1 MASNKKK
8 GSKCS
13 VFVHTNNANLSNFF
27 LFFFCAE
34 IIAISSDSC
43 ESDYDARP
51 WGWED
56 YFPKNYK
63 PSDYFVPANKVEASS
78 NMTRKQEQKMA
89 FDARVKVL
97 GLPNKKTCQKE
108 GIKSFEK
115 KEPKDPKGKGKNK
128 ML

>member
-1 MASNKKK
+1 M
-8 GSKCS
+8 
-13 VFVHTNNANLSNFF
+13 
-27 LFFFCAE
+27 
-34 IIAISSDSC
+34 
-43 ESDYDARP
+43 
-51 WGWED
+51 
-56 YFPKNYK
+56 
-63 PSDYFVPANKVEASS
+63 PANKVEASS

-97 GLPNKKTCQKE
+97 GLPNEITCQKE

>member
-1 MASNKKK
+1 MQIYEIS
-8 GSKCS
+8 SY
-13 VFVHTNNANLSNFF
+13 
-27 LFFFCAE
+27 FFFCAE
-34 IIAISSDSC
+34 IIAISSDSS

-78 NMTRKQEQKMA
+78 NMTGKQEQKMA

-97 GLPNKKTCQKE
+97 GLPNEKTCQKE